1 MKIFRYFII
10 IVRKMQMKKVFMY
23 FDNHRFR
30 STEFRK
36 VVFKIRLKK

>member
-1 MKIFRYFII
+1 MYYLSFINA

>member
-30 STEFRK
+30 STEYRK